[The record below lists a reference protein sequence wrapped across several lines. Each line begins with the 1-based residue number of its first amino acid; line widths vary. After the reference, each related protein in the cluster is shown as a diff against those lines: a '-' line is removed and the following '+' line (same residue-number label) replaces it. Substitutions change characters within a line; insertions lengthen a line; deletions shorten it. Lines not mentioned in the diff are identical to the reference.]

1 MRNQSN
7 TALIMYGIFLTVL
20 MYDLG
25 AVVLYG
31 TPSSVSQF
39 ITDATGLSILQAMG
53 VGALADHFCGFVMT
67 RRMVRCPKCEC
78 QFDCNSGKIIGE
90 KE

>member
-1 MRNQSN
+1 MQNQSK
-7 TALIMYGIFLTVL
+7 TALFMYGIFLTVL

-39 ITDATGLSILQAMG
+39 VTDSVGISPLQAMG
-53 VGALADHFCGFVMT
+53 IGALVDHFFGFTMK
-67 RRMVRCPKCEC
+67 RRVVNCPCCKSVIDVNAC
-78 QFDCNSGKIIGE
+78 KIIS
-90 KE
+90 KK

>member
-1 MRNQSN
+1 MQNQSK
-7 TALIMYGIFLTVL
+7 TALFMYGIFLTVL

-39 ITDATGLSILQAMG
+39 VTDSVGISPLQAMG
-53 VGALADHFCGFVMT
+53 VGALADHFCGFAMK
-67 RRMVRCPKCEC
+67 RRVVNCPCCKSVI
-78 QFDCNSGKIIGE
+78 DVNAGKIL
-90 KE
+90 